1 MSDTTD
7 TTTETPTA
15 APAAPVAPAL
25 TEATSPAPASTQTA
39 SPGLSAPTPETSAA
53 VSADPASDPAPAASE
68 PITEADTPT
77 ETTQEGAQPDSE
89 GTTSPTT
96 SEDTSGSSSASETSA
111 SESTGSSE
119 DSAEAPAAAP
129 QVVND
134 DSGQHVV
141 LPDGTKV
148 YTRHDNLPRSNAEQ
162 ATFELTHSGDQLRY
176 PYKPGDKEY
185 NAYSDPAVPNSHLA
199 RMVETEIVSYA
210 ERVLDDPKAA
220 VSTMWNALKGVFDGE
235 LAHAIETGEGS
246 GKIVEV

>member
-1 MSDTTD
+1 MSE
-7 TTTETPTA
+7 TTTETPVAAPAATA
-15 APAAPVAPAL
+15 APAAPVETAPAP
-25 TEATSPAPASTQTA
+25 TAPEETA
-39 SPGLSAPTPETSAA
+39 PGLAAPTPETSAA
-53 VSADPASDPAPAASE
+53 VAADPDSADE
-68 PITEADTPT
+68 TP
-77 ETTQEGAQPDSE
+77 QEGAQSDSE
-89 GTTSPTT
+89 PSTSASP
-96 SEDTSGSSSASETSA
+96 SETS
-111 SESTGSSE
+111 SDE
-119 DSAEAPAAAP
+119 EAQP

-220 VSTMWNALKGVFDGE
+220 VSTMWNALKGVFDGQ

>member
-1 MSDTTD
+1 MSE
-7 TTTETPTA
+7 TTTETPVAAPAATA
-15 APAAPVAPAL
+15 APAAPVETAPVSTAPEAPAPAL
-25 TEATSPAPASTQTA
+25 A
-39 SPGLSAPTPETSAA
+39 APTPETSAA
-53 VSADPASDPAPAASE
+53 VAADPDSAPEETADPTDAGSPTESDPSSP
-68 PITEADTPT
+68 DTG
-77 ETTQEGAQPDSE
+77 EEVQ
-89 GTTSPTT
+89 
-96 SEDTSGSSSASETSA
+96 
-111 SESTGSSE
+111 
-119 DSAEAPAAAP
+119 P

-148 YTRHDNLPRSNAEQ
+148 YTRHDAFPRSNAEQ

-210 ERVLDDPKAA
+210 ERVLDDPNAA
-220 VSTMWNALKGVFDGE
+220 VSTMWNALKGVFDGQ

>member
-1 MSDTTD
+1 MSETTP
-7 TTTETPTA
+7 ETPVA
-15 APAAPVAPAL
+15 APAATAVPAAPVETAPAP
-25 TEATSPAPASTQTA
+25 TAPEETA
-39 SPGLSAPTPETSAA
+39 PGLADPIPETSAA
-53 VSADPASDPAPAASE
+53 VAADPDSADE
-68 PITEADTPT
+68 TP
-77 ETTQEGAQPDSE
+77 QEGAQSDSE
-89 GTTSPTT
+89 PSTSASP
-96 SEDTSGSSSASETSA
+96 SETS
-111 SESTGSSE
+111 SDE
-119 DSAEAPAAAP
+119 EAQP

-134 DSGQHVV
+134 DNGQHVV

-220 VSTMWNALKGVFDGE
+220 VSTMWNALKGVFDGQ

>member
-1 MSDTTD
+1 
-7 TTTETPTA
+7 
-15 APAAPVAPAL
+15 
-25 TEATSPAPASTQTA
+25 
-39 SPGLSAPTPETSAA
+39 
-53 VSADPASDPAPAASE
+53 
-68 PITEADTPT
+68 
-77 ETTQEGAQPDSE
+77 
-89 GTTSPTT
+89 
-96 SEDTSGSSSASETSA
+96 
-111 SESTGSSE
+111 
-119 DSAEAPAAAP
+119 
-129 QVVND
+129 VND

-148 YTRHDNLPRSNAEQ
+148 YTRHDAFPRSNAEQ

-210 ERVLDDPKAA
+210 ERVLDDPNAA
-220 VSTMWNALKGVFDGE
+220 VSTMWNALKGVFDGQ

>member
-1 MSDTTD
+1 MSETTP
-7 TTTETPTA
+7 ETPVAAPAASA
-15 APAAPVAPAL
+15 APAAPVE
-25 TEATSPAPASTQTA
+25 TAPASTAPEDTA
-39 SPGLSAPTPETSAA
+39 PGLAAPTPETSAA
-53 VSADPASDPAPAASE
+53 VAADPDSADE
-68 PITEADTPT
+68 TP
-77 ETTQEGAQPDSE
+77 QEGAQSDSE
-89 GTTSPTT
+89 SSTTEETDETPIPSGGSSSSTTTSTGDNASPEGSEST
-96 SEDTSGSSSASETSA
+96 SEDADSQEASGDNT
-111 SESTGSSE
+111 
-119 DSAEAPAAAP
+119 PADP

-148 YTRHDNLPRSNAEQ
+148 YTRHDAFPRSNAEQ

-210 ERVLDDPKAA
+210 ERVLDDPNAA
-220 VSTMWNALKGVFDGE
+220 VSTMWNALKGVFDGQ